1 MLLYLPGKEGL
12 IRGSSLQNDEKQKSG
27 EKFGADLIHTALLFE
42 RYGSTLTSLT
52 RPLGEHQ
59 VEKQY
64 VKKDF

>member
-12 IRGSSLQNDEKQKSG
+12 IRDSSLQNHEKQKSG
-27 EKFGADLIHTALLFE
+27 EKFDADLIHTALLFE

-52 RPLGEHQ
+52 GQLGEPQ

-64 VKKDF
+64 VE